1 MNRVEADET
10 PAEAWTKLLNS
21 KCNRLSTQYL
31 NLLRAATSSSN
42 SDGSAGR
49 HDARAGGG
57 SMQQP
62 NEPPPPL
69 AADAALSALQ
79 AKLAAQNLCV
89 ASSDMLDLIRLLR
102 LSALLMDE
110 DVIAAEEEEECEEVG
125 EMALIAAEESA
136 AIEAE
141 LMRLR
146 NRVDEACL
154 VCHNTSSA

>member
-1 MNRVEADET
+1 
-10 PAEAWTKLLNS
+10 
-21 KCNRLSTQYL
+21 
-31 NLLRAATSSSN
+31 
-42 SDGSAGR
+42 
-49 HDARAGGG
+49 
-57 SMQQP
+57 MQQP